1 VTRIDQSDG
10 KNKKMAKPGYSPHT
24 SFRSL
29 YEAYTG
35 PGSTGL
41 HLTRHMV
48 ELTRQDPLLVVTG
61 ADFVLFPGSG
71 KPPIVEGF
79 RNSTRGFVELTA
91 ISHLGPAIAWI
102 FRLRELGYAGWKEDA
117 DRLLERTVKAREF
130 NTSAYWT
137 DEVAVEAWAGYES
150 KIVDLVDYT
159 CDVALAFLSGC
170 IADESKMTF
179 ENLREAFLDP
189 VGSAEVPIPIND
201 VMVATFALTFLDIGH
216 RIIRWLRSCD
226 LDWKT
231 IMVLVSGRAGRPTA
245 GLTWATNSNCHLLWR
260 ASEGRLSVDNLHIA
274 AHGPSFSAAEAEDVA
289 RMNELEGQ
297 FRDIFLH
304 LRANVDLAGKMFEGY
319 PAFRKSIEE
328 PPVID
333 SATRTLHAMPK
344 LRSPDDRQTAITR
357 LRFVMEDPTQQLANS
372 VAHFIIDQLCDHDN
386 QPKAV
391 VIPGFTNMTYPITK
405 RR

>member
-1 VTRIDQSDG
+1 MTKST
-10 KNKKMAKPGYSPHT
+10 YHPHP

-29 YEAYTG
+29 YDAYTG
-35 PGSTGL
+35 PDSTGL

-48 ELTRQDPLLVVTG
+48 GLTRHDPLLVVTG
-61 ADFVLFPGSG
+61 ADFVLFPGAG
-71 KPPIVEGF
+71 EPPLVEGF

-102 FRLRELGYAGWKEDA
+102 FRLRELGYTRWKDDA
-117 DRLLERTVKAREF
+117 ERLIERTVNVREF
-130 NTSAYWT
+130 NTESYWT
-137 DEVAVEAWAGYES
+137 GEVAVEAWAGYES

-159 CDVALAFLSGC
+159 CEVTLAFLSGC
-170 IADESKMTF
+170 LADESRMTF

-189 VGSAEVPIPIND
+189 VSSPEVPVPIND

-226 LDWKT
+226 FDWKK

-260 ASEGRLSVDNLHIA
+260 ASSGRLPVENLHIA
-274 AHGPSFSAAEAEDVA
+274 AHGPSFSAADAQDAA
-289 RMNELEGQ
+289 RMTELEGQ

-304 LRANVDLAGKMFEGY
+304 LRANIDLARMMFDGY
-319 PAFRKSIEE
+319 PAFLRSIDE
-328 PPVID
+328 PPVIEP
-333 SATRTLHAMPK
+333 ATKALHAMPK

-386 QPKAV
+386 RPEAV
-391 VIPGFTNMTYPITK
+391 VIPGFTNMTYPAS
-405 RR
+405 RRR

>member
-1 VTRIDQSDG
+1 
-10 KNKKMAKPGYSPHT
+10 MAKPAYSPHPL
-24 SFRSL
+24 FRSL

-41 HLTRHMV
+41 HLTNHMV
-48 ELTRQDPLLVVTG
+48 GLTRQDPLLVVTG
-61 ADFVLFPGSG
+61 SDFVLFPGSG

-91 ISHLGPAIAWI
+91 VSHLGPAIAWI
-102 FRLRELGYAGWKEDA
+102 FRLRELGYAGWREDA
-117 DRLLERTVKAREF
+117 ERLLERTAKVREF
-130 NTSAYWT
+130 NTEAYWT
-137 DEVAVEAWAGYES
+137 GEVAVEAWAGYES
-150 KIVDLVDYT
+150 RIVDLVDYT
-159 CDVALAFLSGC
+159 CDVAIAFLSGC
-170 IADESKMTF
+170 LADERKMTF
-179 ENLREAFLDP
+179 EHLREAFLDP
-189 VGSAEVPIPIND
+189 VGSSEVPIPIND

-216 RIIRWLRSCD
+216 RVIRWLRSCD
-226 LDWKT
+226 LDWKK

-260 ASEGRLSVDNLHIA
+260 ASEGQLSVENLHIA
-274 AHGPSFSAAEAEDVA
+274 AHGPSFSAGEAGNAE

-304 LRANVDLAGKMFEGY
+304 LRANVDMARRMFEGY
-319 PAFRKSIEE
+319 PAFLKSIEE

-333 SATRTLHAMPK
+333 SATETLHAMPK

-372 VAHFIIDQLCDHDN
+372 VAHFVIDQLCDHGN

-391 VIPGFTNMTYPITK
+391 VIPGFTNMTYPIRK